1 MCACMRTWLGGCLV
15 GGGVL
20 LAAPLDAA
28 TSSTFQVSAQI
39 VAGCL
44 VVGGVT
50 SYGVL
55 NFGTQSALATSTL
68 STSLGGTTVTFQCTP
83 GVALSMSLDGGQ
95 NSASGTR
102 NLKRTGGTQVLA
114 YQLYRDAAFSQA
126 LGIGQSVTV
135 SYTDATAIE
144 LPVYGRTQL
153 PGTLPAGTYT
163 DVVQV
168 SVTW

>member
-1 MCACMRTWLGGCLV
+1 MRVWLAGGLA
-15 GGGVL
+15 GIGVL

-28 TSSTFQVSAQI
+28 TTSTFVVSAQI

-44 VVGGVT
+44 VVNGVT
-50 SYGVL
+50 NYGVL
-55 NFGTQSALATSTL
+55 NYGTQSALSTGIL
-68 STSLGGTTVTFQCTP
+68 STSLSGAVTFQCTP

-114 YQLYRDAAFSQA
+114 YQLYRDAAYSQS
-126 LGIGQSVTV
+126 LGIGQGVAV
-135 SYTDATAIE
+135 SYTDATAIK
-144 LPVYGRTQL
+144 LPVYGRVQL
-153 PGTLPAGTYT
+153 SGSLPAGTYT

-168 SVTW
+168 TVTW

>member
-1 MCACMRTWLGGCLV
+1 MGLGLWLPV
-15 GGGVL
+15 
-20 LAAPLDAA
+20 PLDAA
-28 TSSTFQVSAQI
+28 TSSTFQVSAQV

-50 SYGVL
+50 NYGAL
-55 NFGTQSALATSTL
+55 DYGTQSALSTGL
-68 STSLGGTTVTFQCTP
+68 QYLAGRRHGDLPVHP
-83 GVALSMSLDGGQ
+83 GVTMSMSLDGGQ

-102 NLKRTGGTQVLA
+102 NLKRSGGTQVLA
-114 YQLYRDAAFSQA
+114 YQLYRDAAYSQV

-135 SYTDATAIE
+135 SYTDATAIK

>member
-1 MCACMRTWLGGCLV
+1 MRSWLGGCLT
-15 GGGVL
+15 GLGVL
-20 LAAPLDAA
+20 LATPLDAA
-28 TSSTFQVSAQI
+28 TTSTFQVSAQI

-44 VVGGVT
+44 VVGGV
-50 SYGVL
+50 SNYGVL
-55 NFGTQSALATSTL
+55 NFGTQSALSTGIL

-83 GVALSMSLDGGQ
+83 GVSMTMSVDGGQ

-102 NLKRTGGTQVLA
+102 NLKLSGGTQVLA
-114 YQLYRDAAFSQA
+114 YQLYRDAAYSQT
-126 LGIGQSVTV
+126 LGIGQSVAV
-135 SYTDATAIE
+135 SYTDATAIK

>member
-1 MCACMRTWLGGCLV
+1 MRNGLGGCLF
-15 GGGVL
+15 GIGML
-20 LAAPLDAA
+20 LAAPLEAV
-28 TSSTFQVSAQI
+28 TTSTFQVSAQI

-50 SYGVL
+50 SYGTL
-55 NFGTQSALATSTL
+55 NYGTQSALSTGIL
-68 STSLGGTTVTFQCTP
+68 STSLGGATVTFQCTP
-83 GVALSMSLDGGQ
+83 GVVMSMSLDGGQ

-102 NLKRTGGTQVLA
+102 NLKRSGGTQVLA
-114 YQLYRDAAFSQA
+114 YQLYQDAAFSQA

-135 SYTDATAIE
+135 SYADATAIK

>member
-1 MCACMRTWLGGCLV
+1 MRSWLAGGLS
-15 GGGVL
+15 GLGVL

-28 TSSTFQVSAQI
+28 TTSSFQVTAQI

-50 SYGVL
+50 SYRTLDYGS
-55 NFGTQSALATSTL
+55 QSALATGTL
-68 STSLGGTTVTFQCTP
+68 GTSLGGTTVTFQCTP
-83 GVALSMSLDGGQ
+83 GVALSMSVDGGQ

-114 YQLYRDAAFSQA
+114 YQLYRDAAYSQS
-126 LGIGQSVTV
+126 LGIGQSVAV
-135 SYTDATAIE
+135 GYTDPTAIK
-144 LPVYGRTQL
+144 LPVYGRVQL
-153 PGTLPAGTYT
+153 TGTMPAGTYT

-168 SVTW
+168 TVTW

>member
-1 MCACMRTWLGGCLV
+1 MSAWLRSGV
-15 GGGVL
+15 GALGLL
-20 LAAPLDAA
+20 LALPLGAV

-44 VVGGVT
+44 VVGGV
-50 SYGVL
+50 SNYGVL
-55 NFGTQSALATSTL
+55 NFGSQSALSTATL

-95 NSASGTR
+95 NSASGSR
-102 NLKRTGGTQVLA
+102 NPKRNGGSQLLA
-114 YQLYRDAAFSQA
+114 YQLYRDAALSQA
-126 LGIGQSVTV
+126 LAIGQSVSV
-135 SYTDATAIE
+135 SYSDPTAIK

-153 PGTLPAGTYT
+153 SGTLPAGTYT

-168 SVTW
+168 TVTW

>member
-1 MCACMRTWLGGCLV
+1 
-15 GGGVL
+15 VL

-28 TSSTFQVSAQI
+28 TTSSFQVTAQI

-50 SYGVL
+50 SYGTL
-55 NFGTQSALATSTL
+55 DYGSQSALATGTL
-68 STSLGGTTVTFQCTP
+68 GISLGGTTVTFQCTP
-83 GVALSMSLDGGQ
+83 GVALSMSVDGGQ

-114 YQLYRDAAFSQA
+114 YQLYRDAAYSQS
-126 LGIGQSVTV
+126 LGIGQSVAV
-135 SYTDATAIE
+135 GYTDPTAIK
-144 LPVYGRTQL
+144 LPVYGRVQL
-153 PGTLPAGTYT
+153 TGTMPAGTYT

-168 SVTW
+168 TVTW